1 VATSELV
8 LRHTPE
14 LHGRKMLP
22 HSTRDIIVAAC
33 HGYVGWAKLKNRDT
47 AGGLAWLKY
56 AMELYPHG
64 LPTLRLYFD
73 TLLRLAA
80 DAGKLTPALASDLA
94 EAFIGVVNINPS
106 ILLTHVYTIVPILA
120 DNGERQAARDILA
133 AWHRLANIIHK
144 LRTDDE
150 KHQLALLALL
160 WDYRSLLPKP
170 LLERIDEGLWDLEA
184 MQDPTQLERR
194 FIEVARTSSAP
205 EKKRRWLSRSARKA
219 TAADHVAR
227 LLAESGYGQERI
239 AFANIRRALALWRRA
254 PPDVRRVYLNKT
266 WRMALRGEFMPA
278 LRRMQQWSAVSKW
291 SKDAMNA
298 PPRRRWKRLY
308 DLLGWWMHLGKSPP
322 RGG

>member
-1 VATSELV
+1 
-8 LRHTPE
+8 
-14 LHGRKMLP
+14 
-22 HSTRDIIVAAC
+22 
-33 HGYVGWAKLKNRDT
+33 
-47 AGGLAWLKY
+47 
-56 AMELYPHG
+56 
-64 LPTLRLYFD
+64 
-73 TLLRLAA
+73 
-80 DAGKLTPALASDLA
+80 
-94 EAFIGVVNINPS
+94 
-106 ILLTHVYTIVPILA
+106 
-120 DNGERQAARDILA
+120 
-133 AWHRLANIIHK
+133 
-144 LRTDDE
+144 
-150 KHQLALLALL
+150 
-160 WDYRSLLPKP
+160 
-170 LLERIDEGLWDLEA
+170 

-254 PPDVRRVYLNKT
+254 PPEVRRVYLNKT

-308 DLLGWWMHLGKSPP
+308 ELLGWWMHLGKSPP